1 MTPED
6 IFFCRMC
13 GDCCRG
19 YGGTVV
25 TPEDISAIA
34 AYIGADAD
42 RFVNRYC
49 RRSGRRYVL
58 GQREDGYCIFWEK
71 ACTIH
76 PVKPRMCRAW
86 PFIPAVLVDEGN
98 WFVMA
103 GSCPGMRTDVSGR
116 QIRIAVE
123 RALGRACTSKI
134 P

>member
-1 MTPED
+1 
-6 IFFCRMC
+6 
-13 GDCCRG
+13 
-19 YGGTVV
+19 VV

-42 RFVNRYC
+42 HFVNRYC

-58 GQREDGYCIFWEK
+58 GQREDGYCIFWKK

-103 GSCPGMRTDVSGR
+103 GSCPGMRTDVSVR

-123 RALGRACTSKI
+123 RALGWGRKSKI